1 MGVTLPTTASTDV
14 TSAQRQKAGR
24 TLIAEMPFGRLGFT
38 CTQEA
43 LGSEGLIRGGRV
55 GEISVP
61 LTTEV
66 QITPQTGRIALFHPF

>member
-1 MGVTLPTTASTDV
+1 MGVTLPTTSTDV
-14 TSAQRQKAGR
+14 TSVQRQKVGG
-24 TLIAEMPFGRLGFT
+24 TLNAQMPFGRLGCV

-43 LGSEGLIRGGRV
+43 LGSEGLVGGGRV

-66 QITPQTGRIALFHPF
+66 QIPPRTRRIALFHPF